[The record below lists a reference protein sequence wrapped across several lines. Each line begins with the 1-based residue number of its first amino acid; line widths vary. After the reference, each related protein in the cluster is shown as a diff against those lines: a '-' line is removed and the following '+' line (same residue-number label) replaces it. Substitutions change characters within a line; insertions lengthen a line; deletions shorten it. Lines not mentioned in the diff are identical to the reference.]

1 MVCPPTDWPT
11 SKYPTLHALYSKLH
25 FFHTWIFNCHRGSAN
40 WIWILKKLYNKKLN
54 TESKISLFL
63 CPEMWTLKQILDLTK
78 CSAMVKTINNIIKHM
93 DYATATHGKVD
104 YGAQN
109 FKVFQRRGNM
119 TNNVNKKFQFNLIE
133 YQ

>member
-1 MVCPPTDWPT
+1 
-11 SKYPTLHALYSKLH
+11 
-25 FFHTWIFNCHRGSAN
+25 
-40 WIWILKKLYNKKLN
+40 
-54 TESKISLFL
+54 
-63 CPEMWTLKQILDLTK
+63 
-78 CSAMVKTINNIIKHM
+78 M